1 MADDRETGRIND
13 ILFFY
18 NTLMMPENMEIE
30 NQGRMINF
38 TEKQITLLDRFVLDF
53 IRVLEPQTPY
63 VIVSGYVA
71 ILFGRSRGTEDVDIL
86 VPRLEKATF
95 VALHAALLREGYEFL
110 NAEDADGLYEM
121 LTGKMGIR
129 VAKTGQ
135 FIPNIEL
142 KFFKDEVDRS
152 VFQNRVDVVLPD
164 THVYISPIEIQIA
177 YKIWLGSPKDI
188 EDAMYLFEIF
198 RQHLDQALL
207 KEQMKALKV
216 SGDEYG
222 IIL

>member
-1 MADDRETGRIND
+1 
-13 ILFFY
+13 
-18 NTLMMPENMEIE
+18 MMPENMEIE
-30 NQGRMINF
+30 NPGRMIRFN
-38 TEKQITLLDRFVLDF
+38 EKQITLLDRFVLDF

-95 VALHAALLREGYEFL
+95 VALHDALLHGGYEFL
-110 NAEDADGLYEM
+110 NAEDTNGLYDM
-121 LTGKMGIR
+121 LSKKMGIR

-152 VFQNRVDVVLPD
+152 VFQNRVEVILPD
-164 THVYISPIEIQIA
+164 THVYISPVEIQI
-177 YKIWLGSPKDI
+177 
-188 EDAMYLFEIF
+188 E
-198 RQHLDQALL
+198 
-207 KEQMKALKV
+207 
-216 SGDEYG
+216 
-222 IIL
+222 

>member
-1 MADDRETGRIND
+1 MKIDNRGRRIN
-13 ILFFY
+13 FS
-18 NTLMMPENMEIE
+18 
-30 NQGRMINF
+30 
-38 TEKQITLLDRFVLDF
+38 EKQITLLDRFVRDF
-53 IRVLEPQTPY
+53 IRVLEPLTPY

-86 VPRLEKATF
+86 VPRLEKASF
-95 VALHAALLREGYEFL
+95 VALYDALLREGYEFL
-110 NAEDADGLYEM
+110 NAEDAGGLYDM

-129 VAKTGQ
+129 VARTGQ

-152 VFQNRVDVVLPD
+152 VFQNRLEVTFPD
-164 THVYISPIEIQIA
+164 THLYISPIEIQIA

-188 EDAMYLFEIF
+188 EDALFLFEIF

-207 KEQMKALKV
+207 KEQMKAFHV

>member
-1 MADDRETGRIND
+1 M
-13 ILFFY
+13 ILEK
-18 NTLMMPENMEIE
+18 MKIE
-30 NQGRMINF
+30 SPGRMINF
-38 TEKQITLLDRFVLDF
+38 SEKQITLLDRFVLDF
-53 IRVLEPQTPY
+53 IQVLEPQTPY

-86 VPRLEKATF
+86 VPRLEKAAF
-95 VALHAALLREGYEFL
+95 VALHDALLHGGYEFL
-110 NAEDADGLYEM
+110 NAEDANGLYEM

-152 VFQNRVDVVLPD
+152 VFQNRLEVILPD

-188 EDAMYLFEIF
+188 EDALFLFEIF
-198 RQHLDQALL
+198 RGHLDQALL
-207 KEQMKALKV
+207 KEQMKAFKV
-216 SGDEYG
+216 SGDAYG

>member
-1 MADDRETGRIND
+1 
-13 ILFFY
+13 
-18 NTLMMPENMEIE
+18 MMPENMEIE
-30 NQGRMINF
+30 YPGRTINF
-38 TEKQITLLDRFVLDF
+38 NEKQITLLDRFVLDF
-53 IRVLEPQTPY
+53 IQVLEPRTPY

-95 VALHAALLREGYEFL
+95 VALHDALLRGGYEFL
-110 NAEDADGLYEM
+110 NAEDADGLFEM
-121 LTGKMGIR
+121 LTKKMGIR

-142 KFFKDEVDRS
+142 KFFKDEIDRS
-152 VFQNRVDVVLPD
+152 VFQDRLEVILPD
-164 THVYISPIEIQIA
+164 ARVFISPVEIQIA

-188 EDAMYLFEIF
+188 EDALFLFEIF

-207 KEQMKALKV
+207 KEQMKAFHV